1 MGEKGCG
8 CRPHLAAQE
17 QIHKRKRCRS
27 VSKKRRDLIDRFLDD
42 LLTSIGILLYLENC
56 DPMRGLLNMPF

>member
-1 MGEKGCG
+1 MGERRCG

-27 VSKKRRDLIDRFLDD
+27 VSKKRRDLIDRFLGD
-42 LLTSIGILLYLENC
+42 LLTAIGILLYL
-56 DPMRGLLNMPF
+56 DPMRGLLNHVNMPF